1 MMVFTQ
7 KHSCHGGCTVFVG
20 KVCVDKMVPCFF
32 FLAGEMDR
40 ARLVL
45 AACATT
51 EQR

>member
-32 FLAGEMDR
+32 FGW
-40 ARLVL
+40 
-45 AACATT
+45 
-51 EQR
+51 